1 MLRKTK
7 EVIKL
12 YSVVLPIYT
21 GFHIVLFIVIL
32 TDIDRSMVHSMTSKE
47 HHGSYQHIVLISL
60 HLLSFQSISNNMIV
74 TCKRS
79 IIRLGFVFPKGN
91 DRYMY

>member
-12 YSVVLPIYT
+12 YSVVLPVYT
-21 GFHIVLFIVIL
+21 GFHIVLFILIL
-32 TDIDRSMVHSMTSKE
+32 TDIDKSMVHSMTSKE
-47 HHGSYQHIVLISL
+47 HHRSYQHIALISL
-60 HLLSFQSISNNMIV
+60 HLLSFQSISNMIV
-74 TCKRS
+74 TCKCS
-79 IIRLGFVFPKGN
+79 IIRLGFVFPKGI